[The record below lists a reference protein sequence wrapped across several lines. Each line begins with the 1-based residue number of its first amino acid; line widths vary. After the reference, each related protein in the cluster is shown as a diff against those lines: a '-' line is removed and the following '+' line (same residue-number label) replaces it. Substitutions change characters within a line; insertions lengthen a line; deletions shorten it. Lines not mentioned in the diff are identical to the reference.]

1 MRGRRGGSEG
11 EMRGRRGRRG
21 GSEGEMG
28 GRRGGLISHCIM
40 LTT

>member
-1 MRGRRGGSEG
+1 MRG
-11 EMRGRRGRRG
+11 MRGRGRRG